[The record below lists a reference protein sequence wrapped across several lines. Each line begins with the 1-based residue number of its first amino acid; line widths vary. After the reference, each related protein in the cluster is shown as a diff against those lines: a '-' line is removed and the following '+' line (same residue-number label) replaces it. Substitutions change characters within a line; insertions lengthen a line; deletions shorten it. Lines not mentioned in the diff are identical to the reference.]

1 MRVTN
6 NMITSNTKNNIN
18 SNKVFVDKY
27 NTQMTTQKKID
38 KPSDDPVIAIRSL
51 RMQTSLR
58 HIDQYL
64 TNNIADVESWLEI
77 TDTALENM
85 TKILTDA
92 HTLCVH
98 GSTDTLT
105 QDDRKTILK
114 QLTAMSDQIYA
125 EGNADYAGRTVFT
138 GYRTS
143 SQLTFKT
150 DEQDTTYQIEQ
161 NFTYK
166 VLEERRYYYG
176 STVVSADSSAECTT
190 DIGE

>member
-166 VLEERRYYYG
+166 DLE
-176 STVVSADSSAECTT
+176 
-190 DIGE
+190 